1 MRFFSSFL
9 LLLVPMTQAFTVKQ
23 IPRSHSIVSSTR
35 IGGTSDSFEI
45 SIDMPPSNSGLQANM
60 KIPSIIS
67 VPSEI
72 VEVRYK
78 LPFGLDVAP
87 RKGMAICTKD
97 GKGGEKVG
105 DVLRY
110 SSQWTMGLPKGDGI
124 ISTAA
129 SFYGGASWQCS
140 IFNVMKANNWEEV
153 VEALTSNVDVRRC
166 ICCVL
171 N

>member
-1 MRFFSSFL
+1 MRFFSFL
-9 LLLVPMTQAFTVKQ
+9 LVLPMAQAFVVNQT
-23 IPRSHSIVSSTR
+23 PPSHSIVSSTR
-35 IGGTSDSFEI
+35 LAETTESFEI
-45 SIDMPPSNSGLQANM
+45 SIDLPPSNSGLQANM
-60 KIPSIIS
+60 QILSILS

-87 RKGMAICTKD
+87 KKGLAVCTKD
-97 GKGGEKVG
+97 GQGGEKVG

-110 SSQWTMGLPKGDGI
+110 SSQWTMGLPKGDGV
-124 ISTAA
+124 ISTVA
-129 SFYGGASWQCS
+129 SFAGGVSWQCS
-140 IFNVMKANNWEEV
+140 IFNVVKANSWEEV

-166 ICCVL
+166 IRCVL